1 VNGGDG
7 GEGPRLVETIPEMR
21 AASLEARSGGRRLG
35 FVPTLGFLHEGHLS
49 LVDRARERCDRV
61 AISIFVNPAQF
72 APDED
77 YEEYP
82 RDLERDLVLAEERG
96 VDLVFAP
103 DRAEMYP
110 ETPQTWV
117 VPGSL
122 GDRLDGTSRPEHFR
136 GVLTVVA
143 KLFNIVGPDLA
154 VFGRKDLQ
162 QSVLVRRMTRDLNV
176 PVEIELAPIVR
187 EEDGLAVSSR
197 NQYLDREERRRARA
211 VPDSLRT
218 VREAY
223 HQGERSP
230 AALVREG
237 RRVLEEAGA
246 SVDYVEIVQPNTL
259 EPAPE
264 PAPPESVCAV
274 AARVGDTRLIDNARL
289 AGPSTL

>member
-1 VNGGDG
+1 MS
-7 GEGPRLVETIPEMR
+7 GEGGPRLVETIPEMR
-21 AASLEARSGGRRLG
+21 AASLEARSGGLRLG

-61 AISIFVNPAQF
+61 AISIFVNPTQF

-77 YEEYP
+77 YEAYP
-82 RDLERDLVLAEERG
+82 RDLERDLGLAGGRG

-103 DRAEMYP
+103 DREEMYP
-110 ETPQTWV
+110 EPPQAWV
-117 VPGSL
+117 VPGTL
-122 GDRLDGTSRPEHFR
+122 GDRLDGTSRPDHFR

-143 KLFNIVGPDLA
+143 KLFNIVRPDLA

-162 QSVLVRRMTRDLNV
+162 QSVLVRRMARDLNM

-187 EEDGLAVSSR
+187 EEGGLAVSSR
-197 NQYLDREERRRARA
+197 NEYLGDEERRRARA
-211 VPDSLRT
+211 VPESLRA

-223 HQGERSP
+223 RRGERSP

-237 RRVLEEAGA
+237 RRVLEDAGA
-246 SVDYVEIVQPNTL
+246 DVDYVQVVAPNTL
-259 EPAPE
+259 EAPAE

-274 AARVGDTRLIDNARL
+274 AARIGDTRLIDNARL
-289 AGPSTL
+289 AGPTTL

>member
-1 VNGGDG
+1 MS
-7 GEGPRLVETIPEMR
+7 GEDAARLVETIPDMR

-61 AISIFVNPAQF
+61 AVSIFVNPTQF

-77 YEEYP
+77 YEAYP
-82 RDLERDLVLAEERG
+82 RDLERDLSLAGDRG
-96 VDLVFAP
+96 VDIVFAP
-103 DRAEMYP
+103 DREEMYP
-110 ETPQTWV
+110 EPPQTRV

-122 GDRLDGTSRPEHFR
+122 GDRLDGASRPEHFR

-143 KLFNIVGPDLA
+143 KLFNIVGPDVA
-154 VFGRKDLQ
+154 VFGRKDFQ
-162 QSVLVRRMTRDLNV
+162 QSVLVRRMTRDLNM

-197 NQYLDREERRRARA
+197 NQYMDDEERRRARA
-211 VPDSLRT
+211 VPESLRE

-223 HQGERSP
+223 RQGERSP
-230 AALVREG
+230 SALARHG
-237 RRVLEEAGA
+237 RRVLAEAGA
-246 SVDYVEIVQPNTL
+246 EVDYVEVVTPDTL
-259 EPAPE
+259 ETPPE

-274 AARVGDTRLIDNARL
+274 AARIGGTRLIDNARL
-289 AGPSTL
+289 AGPTTL